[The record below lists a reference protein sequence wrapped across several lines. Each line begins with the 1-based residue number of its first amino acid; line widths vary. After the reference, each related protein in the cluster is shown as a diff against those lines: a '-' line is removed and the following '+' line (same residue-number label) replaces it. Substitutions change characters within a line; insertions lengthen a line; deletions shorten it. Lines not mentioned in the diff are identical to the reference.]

1 MNSLDILLL
10 ELQVSLVVYQQSLT
24 RPCMNLHWA
33 AKICP
38 YIMKRL
44 E

>member
-10 ELQVSLVVYQQSLT
+10 ELQVSLVVYQQLT

-38 YIMKRL
+38 NIMKQL